1 MRVHHLFS
9 TFVLVVG
16 VAACGGGGGGGSSSS
31 APAGPGGGTAATGQN
46 VLTLKVEAGPAS
58 NINVPFVSV
67 TVCAPGSTSACQ
79 TIDHVLLD
87 TGSTGLRLINSVL
100 NAGIVLPK
108 QTDGSG
114 NNVAECVVFADGYSW
129 GSVRLAD
136 VTMGGKTASAIP
148 IQIIADPAFPTVPA
162 ACSSYGPVAENT
174 VASFGANGVLG
185 LASFLQDCGDYCAR
199 TASDAAYYVC
209 PSGICSPTTLSVARQ
224 LQNPAGALATENNGI
239 IVELPAVPPTGA
251 ATVTGTLTIGIGTQ
265 SNNAVGSV
273 TIFDLDTSGDAKTS
287 FNGQTL
293 RAFFDTGSNG
303 LFFPD
308 STIPL
313 CGSSTNAPGFFC
325 PAATLNFVATV
336 LGASN
341 GSSKGVN
348 FSIANAG
355 LLVSGSSTFTAFN
368 NIGAPADWA
377 PVFDWGLPFFF
388 GRRVVIAFEQQPTP
402 AGAGPYVGF

>member
-1 MRVHHLFS
+1 MRVPPLFS
-9 TFVLVVG
+9 TFALIVG

-31 APAGPGGGTAATGQN
+31 TPAVSGGTAATGQN

-136 VTMGGKTASAIP
+136 VTLGGKTASAIP
-148 IQIIADPAFPTVPA
+148 IQIIADPAFPTVPT

-185 LASFLQDCGDYCAR
+185 LASFLQDCGDYCAG

-209 PSGICSPTTLSVARQ
+209 PSGACSPTTLSVARQ

-313 CGSSTNAPGFFC
+313 CGSSTKAPGFFC
-325 PAATLNFVATV
+325 PAATLNYVATV

-355 LLVSGSSTFTAFN
+355 LLISGSSTFTAFN

-402 AGAGPYVGF
+402 AGVGPYVGF